1 MKVNILTK
9 YPTLEVLRLLRE
21 QELTIREISNYIKD
35 ISRSTLYKHIN
46 RMHDEG
52 LIIISKKNIV
62 NGLNQNVYKTNGSN
76 SLITKKDLTDKESLS
91 SFYYRFIYSAI
102 NDFEVAKNS
111 LPDEE
116 FLNSTIFLRD
126 VYYMNEQEKLNFYK
140 EIRDVMKKY
149 HKLEKRDDRNLQNFL
164 FFMNRDIRK

>member
-62 NGLNQNVYKTNGSN
+62 NG
-76 SLITKKDLTDKESLS
+76 
-91 SFYYRFIYSAI
+91 
-102 NDFEVAKNS
+102 
-111 LPDEE
+111 
-116 FLNSTIFLRD
+116 
-126 VYYMNEQEKLNFYK
+126 
-140 EIRDVMKKY
+140 
-149 HKLEKRDDRNLQNFL
+149 
-164 FFMNRDIRK
+164 